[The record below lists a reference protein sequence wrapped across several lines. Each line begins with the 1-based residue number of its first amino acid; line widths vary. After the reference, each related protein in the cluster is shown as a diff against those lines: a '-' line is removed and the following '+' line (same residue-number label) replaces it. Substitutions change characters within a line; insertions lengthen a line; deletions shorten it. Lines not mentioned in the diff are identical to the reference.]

1 MATNLQNKA
10 TGVIISD
17 NTVMLK
23 ERFQILHSNGVSS
36 PAYQD
41 ISLMFMM
48 YENNQG
54 NNPDIFFIENESKT
68 VYCIKWNRELRKKQ
82 SGNITFISFLQEI
95 LKVLANSYIDR
106 TVDLFIESETKEIPI
121 YKSYE
126 DVFAYC
132 SEVIEQKTQ
141 NANYEEHDENEWRKG
156 YFIYENLRIKQILK
170 GGMGIVYI
178 VNHLKT
184 GETFAM
190 KSIQQKFLWNND
202 AYKMF
207 IQEAETWIKLEKHP
221 NIVRAL
227 TVRQINSRPFIFLEY
242 VNNGSLEDILTKKQL
257 TVQSATSYAIQIARG
272 MSYAFQKIGL
282 VHRDLKPANCLINDK
297 DVLKITDF
305 GLAKCKIS
313 QEEQEGII
321 QGTIQYMPPESA
333 KGKDTGTPE
342 SDIYSFGVILYRMLT
357 GIFPYKADNIGELLV
372 FFDKGRIERP
382 GYVKSNIPPRIS
394 AITMKCLE
402 INPVNRYHS
411 FEEIEKDLSE
421 FSIKEYGKI
430 VVSEE
435 ESQIKMTAEDLLKKG
450 LGLAELGKHYESIE
464 VYDEALKQA
473 PTNVEILVA
482 RGESLYTVGGYNEA
496 IKNFNEALKINDED
510 EKILTRKGDCF
521 LALKRFQDAL
531 TCYNEA
537 LELNP
542 ENEETLISKS
552 KYFLRTQKPR
562 ESIKLL
568 DNVLKN
574 SPDLYIALFYKGA
587 ALLDLKEPEE
597 SIVYFKKAHD
607 ENPRCIEAW
616 IQHSYVLYTIRRYN
630 ESARYMQQLLELSPD
645 CKEAGL
651 LFIKAKTAAGKYDEA
666 MSFMEKQGLQNADQ
680 EELSIYADIQLEMK
694 DYEGAL
700 ETLQSIL
707 YFGNSKND
715 LLAISLMDRLLLFEN
730 AKNTCYSLI
739 QNNPNNI
746 EAQEMMRSILQRE
759 EIFSSFTKKIILRQ
773 PTAPS
778 VNEIIPTPPQKDR
791 QIWESVANRIKK
803 ESYGYENGD
812 ECYLKYAYEAMRQN
826 NYWLTIQILKGAI
839 ESKNGTEEVW
849 STLATLLQRL
859 GYIKYAV
866 FAYYQVIYISKK
878 WEGWYRLA
886 ELYEKEGWFGEAALC
901 GIQALRRGCGEI
913 KIICKIL
920 TWLERSGHQH
930 TTISIA
936 SEIVKMCRND
946 NVQEVLTKGILYLYA
961 QRYTSARNMFESC
974 EGDVRADLQILKIEI
989 LTKNYTKARHR
1000 YNKIKDNPYIRNE
1013 ATYYGALLYIDMD
1026 NMDMAKDLLNEADN
1040 PESMLLLAGTMIEK
1054 DEKKRATQI
1063 LQNLL
1068 TVKTVAADAA
1078 IWLAYVYRLENDL
1091 EKAQEIL
1098 VDTLS
1103 NIPDNIELEW
1113 TYILIKDMIAPGEN
1127 IPEVEKFA
1135 SKHPMFHKALHLL
1148 SYHYLLAGEMEQSGL
1163 ILNRAISIMPYD
1175 VEIINNLAL
1184 FYLMEENSEQA
1195 EKLLR
1200 KAMSHKKHS
1209 VSVINNL
1216 AVLLMEKESYREAI
1230 EILNLSSDRDYESKI
1245 LQYSRSYGRFMTNRY
1260 SELIAET
1267 DSDTEIADYPRML
1280 MGLVSCIEINDK
1292 SKIEKFATR
1301 IRSYYPDSPETW
1313 IVLGYIA
1320 MTSGKTN
1327 EALLSWQRAL
1337 AQTDN
1342 NSFLIAAYNKAFAK
1356 AKREQSAQEGTPIP
1370 PIKHEGYKREMQV
1383 NKDTLKK
1390 AISETIPLP
1399 QYIISKPIIEPKK
1412 SYRLL
1417 INESDN
1423 IFPD

>member
-1 MATNLQNKA
+1 MATNLQNK
-10 TGVIISD
+10 TNSIIISD

-23 ERFQILHSNGVSS
+23 EKFQILHSTGLSS

-54 NNPDIFFIENESKT
+54 TYPDIFFIENESKT
-68 VYCIKWNRELRKKQ
+68 IYCIKWNRELRKKQ

-106 TVDLFIESETKEIPI
+106 TVDLFIESETKEIPV
-121 YKSYE
+121 YKSDDE
-126 DVFAYC
+126 ILSYC
-132 SEVIEQKTQ
+132 SEVIEQKIQ

-190 KSIQQKFLWNND
+190 KSIQQKFLWNNE

-227 TVRQINSRPFIFLEY
+227 AVRQINSRPFIFLEY
-242 VNNGSLEDILTKKQL
+242 VNNGSLEDILQKKQL
-257 TVQSATSYAIQIARG
+257 SVQNATGLAIQIARG
-272 MSYAFQKIGL
+272 MSYAYKKIGL

-297 DVLKITDF
+297 KILKITDF

-313 QEEQEGII
+313 QKEEDGII
-321 QGTIQYMPPESA
+321 QGTIQYMSPESA
-333 KGKDTGTPE
+333 QGLDSGTPE

-357 GIFPYKADNIGELLV
+357 GIFPYQADNIGELLV
-372 FFDKGRIERP
+372 FFEKGRIERP

-402 INPVNRYHS
+402 MNPAERYHS
-411 FEEIEKDLSE
+411 FEEIEKDLNE
-421 FSIKEYGKI
+421 FCEKEFGRKI
-430 VVSEE
+430 ASEE
-435 ESQIKMTAEDLLKKG
+435 ESLTKMTADDLLKKG
-450 LGLAELGKHYESIE
+450 LALAELGKHYESIE

-496 IKNFNEALKINDED
+496 IKNFNEALKVSED

-537 LELNP
+537 LEVNP

-552 KYFLRTQKPR
+552 KYYLRTQKPR

-574 SPDLYIALFYKGA
+574 KPDLYIALFYKGA
-587 ALLDLKEPEE
+587 ALLDLREPEE
-597 SIVYFKKAHD
+597 SINYFKRAHD

-645 CKEAGL
+645 CKEASL

-666 MSFMEKQGLQNADQ
+666 LSFMEKQGLQNADQ

-700 ETLQSIL
+700 ETLQSML

-715 LLAISLMDRLLLFEN
+715 LLAISLMDRLLLFDN

-746 EAQEMMRSILQRE
+746 EAQEMMKSILQRE
-759 EIFSSFTKKIILRQ
+759 EIFTSFTRKIILRQ

-778 VNEIIPTPPQKDR
+778 VNEIIPTPPLKDK

-849 STLATLLQRL
+849 SILATLLQRL

-930 TTISIA
+930 MTVSIA

-946 NVQEVLTKGILYLYA
+946 NVQEVLTKGILYLFA
-961 QRYTSARNMFESC
+961 KRYTSARNMFESC
-974 EGDVRADLQILKIEI
+974 EGDIRADLQILKIEI
-989 LTKNYTKARHR
+989 LTKNYTKARQR
-1000 YNKIKDNPYIRNE
+1000 YNKIKDNPYIKNE
-1013 ATYYGALLYIDMD
+1013 VTYYGALLYIDMD
-1026 NMDMAKDLLNEADN
+1026 NLNMAQDLLNEIEN
-1040 PESMLLLAGTMIEK
+1040 PESMLLLAEIMIEK
-1054 DEKKRATQI
+1054 GESKKAIQI

-1068 TVKTVAADAA
+1068 TIKTVAADAA
-1078 IWLAYVYRLENDL
+1078 IWLAYIYRIENSLD
-1091 EKAQEIL
+1091 KALDI
-1098 VDTLS
+1098 VTDTLS
-1103 NIPDNIELEW
+1103 TMPDHLELEW
-1113 TYILIKDMIAPGEN
+1113 TYHLLKDMINSGEN
-1127 IPEVEKFA
+1127 LQEVEKFA
-1135 SKHPMFHKALHLL
+1135 SRHQMFHKALHLL
-1148 SYHYLLAGEMEQSGL
+1148 SYHYLLSGEMEKSGT
-1163 ILNRAISIMPYD
+1163 ILRRALYITPYD

-1245 LQYSRSYGRFMTNRY
+1245 LQYSRAYGRFMTNRY

-1280 MGLVSCIEINDK
+1280 MGLVSCIEVNDK
-1292 SKIEKFATR
+1292 KKIEKFATR
-1301 IRSYYPDSPETW
+1301 IRAYYPDYPETW
-1313 IVLGYIA
+1313 IVLGYVA

-1342 NSFLIAAYNKAFAK
+1342 NKFLIAAYNKAFAK
-1356 AKREQSAQEGTPIP
+1356 AKREQATQNGMPITE
-1370 PIKHEGYKREMQV
+1370 IKQDGYKREMQV

-1390 AISETIPLP
+1390 SICKTIPLP
-1399 QYIISKPIIEPKK
+1399 QYIISKPIIEPQKAYK
-1412 SYRLL
+1412 LL

>member
-1 MATNLQNKA
+1 MVTTLQNKA
-10 TGVIISD
+10 KAIIISD

-23 ERFQILHSNGVSS
+23 ERFQILHSSGVSS
-36 PAYQD
+36 PSYQD
-41 ISLMFMM
+41 ISLVFMM

-54 NNPDIFFIENESKT
+54 NNPDIFFIENESNNI
-68 VYCIKWNRELRKKQ
+68 YCIKWNRELRKKQ
-82 SGNITFISFLQEI
+82 NGNITFISFLQEI
-95 LKVLANSYIDR
+95 LKFLANSYIDK

-121 YKSYE
+121 YKSE
-126 DVFAYC
+126 DDIFDYC
-132 SEVIEQKTQ
+132 SEVIEQKSQ

-190 KSIQQKFLWNND
+190 KSIQQKFMWNND

-242 VNNGSLEDILTKKQL
+242 VNNGSLEDVLIKKNL
-257 TVQSATSYAIQIARG
+257 SVKEAISYAIQIARG
-272 MSYAFQKIGL
+272 MSYAFKKIGL
-282 VHRDLKPANCLINDK
+282 VHRDLKPANCLLNDK
-297 DVLKITDF
+297 NVLKITDF

-333 KGKDTGTPE
+333 KGQDSGTPE
-342 SDIYSFGVILYRMLT
+342 SDIYSFGVIFYRMLT
-357 GIFPYKADNIGELLV
+357 GMFPYKADNIGELLV
-372 FFDKGRIERP
+372 FFDQGRIERP
-382 GYVKSNIPPRIS
+382 GQVKSNIPPKIS
-394 AITMKCLE
+394 SIVMKCLE
-402 INPVNRYHS
+402 MNPLERYHT
-411 FEEIEKDLSE
+411 FEEIEKELSD
-421 FSIKEYGKI
+421 FSKKEYGKI
-430 VVSEE
+430 VVPEE
-435 ESQIKMTAEDLLKKG
+435 ESQIKMTADDLLKKG

-464 VYDEALKQA
+464 VYDEALKIS
-473 PTNVEILVA
+473 PTNREILVA

-496 IKNFNEALKINDED
+496 IKNFNEALKILDDD

-531 TCYNEA
+531 KCYNEA
-537 LELNP
+537 LEINP

-568 DNVLKN
+568 DSVLKN
-574 SPDLYIALFYKGA
+574 NPDLYIALFYKGA
-587 ALLDLKEPEE
+587 ALLDLREPEE
-597 SIVYFKKAHD
+597 SINYFKRSHD

-630 ESARYMQQLLELSPD
+630 ESARYMQQLLELTPD

-666 MSFMEKQGLQNADQ
+666 LSFMEKQGLQNADQ

-700 ETLQSIL
+700 ETLQSML
-707 YFGNSKND
+707 YFGSSKND

-730 AKNTCYSLI
+730 AKMTCSSLI

-759 EIFSSFTKKIILRQ
+759 EIYSSFTKKIILRQ

-778 VNEIIPTPPQKDR
+778 VNEIIPTPPIKDQ
-791 QIWESVANRIKK
+791 QIWESIANRIKK
-803 ESYGYENGD
+803 ESYGYANGD

-849 STLATLLQRL
+849 STLATFLQRL

-878 WEGWYRLA
+878 WDGWYRLA

-920 TWLERSGHQH
+920 TWLERSGHEQ
-930 TTISIA
+930 TAIAVA
-936 SEIVKMCRND
+936 SEIAKKCRD
-946 NVQEVLTKGILYLYA
+946 ENVQEVLTKGILYLYA
-961 QRYTSARNMFESC
+961 RRYTSARNMFESC
-974 EGDVRADLQILKIEI
+974 DGDIRADLQMLKIEI
-989 LTKNYTKARHR
+989 LTKNYTKARQR
-1000 YNKIKDNPYIRNE
+1000 YNKIKKNPYITSE
-1013 ATYYGALLYIDMD
+1013 VTYYGALLYIDMD
-1026 NMDMAKDLLNEADN
+1026 NIDMAKDLLSEAEN
-1040 PESMLLLAGTMIEK
+1040 PESMLLLAGMMVEK
-1054 DEKKRATQI
+1054 EETKKAIQI

-1068 TVKTVAADAA
+1068 NIKTVAADAA
-1078 IWLAYVYRLENDL
+1078 IWLAYIYRIENNL
-1091 EKAQEIL
+1091 EKALEI
-1098 VDTLS
+1098 VADTLS
-1103 NIPDNIELEW
+1103 ITPNHIELEW
-1113 TYILIKDMIAPGEN
+1113 TYLLLQDMVKPEENLIN
-1127 IPEVEKFA
+1127 VEKFA
-1135 SKHPMFHKALHLL
+1135 SRHQMFYKALHLL
-1148 SYHYLLAGEMEQSGL
+1148 SYHYLLAGEMEKSGA
-1163 ILNRAISIMPYD
+1163 ILERALYIMPYD

-1184 FYLMEENSEQA
+1184 FNLMEENSEQA

-1245 LQYSRSYGRFMTNRY
+1245 LLYSRSYGRFMTNRY

-1267 DSDTEIADYPRML
+1267 DSDTEIVDYPRLL

-1292 SKIEKFATR
+1292 NKIEKFATK
-1301 IRSYYPDSPETW
+1301 IRSYYPDYPETW

-1327 EALLSWQRAL
+1327 EALLAWQRAL
-1337 AQTDN
+1337 AQTDDN
-1342 NSFLIAAYNKAFAK
+1342 KFLIAAYNKAIAK
-1356 AKREQSAQEGTPIP
+1356 AQREQSAQTGMPISSKP
-1370 PIKHEGYKREMQV
+1370 ESYKKEMQV

-1399 QYIISKPIIEPKK
+1399 QYIISKPILEPKK
-1412 SYRLL
+1412 SYKLL
-1417 INESDN
+1417 INETDN